1 MKQQCLSFQSI
12 GYFGLGTGLLPALV
26 AHRWGGGMVGSREG
40 GGRRP
45 GSGDRERKL
54 NGGTDLPKHQVGD
67 RTGTSTGGS

>member
-1 MKQQCLSFQSI
+1 
-12 GYFGLGTGLLPALV
+12 
-26 AHRWGGGMVGSREG
+26 MVGSREG